1 MELLRVAA
9 LVAATLTTGLS
20 AGMFYVFSHAIMP
33 GLGRANDR
41 TFVGGFQAIDKAIV
55 NPWFLFGYL
64 GSVVCSLLAAALH
77 LGAGQ
82 RTAVLPW
89 LLVAFVLCVA
99 VLVITARVHLPLNA
113 EIKAAGDPD
122 QIADLG
128 AVREQFEATWVRW
141 NLVRTVLSTVA
152 FGATIVALAV
162 GG

>member
-1 MELLRVAA
+1 M
-9 LVAATLTTGLS
+9 
-20 AGMFYVFSHAIMP
+20 
-33 GLGRANDR
+33 
-41 TFVGGFQAIDKAIV
+41 
-55 NPWFLFGYL
+55 
-64 GSVVCSLLAAALH
+64 LAAALH

>member
-33 GLGRANDR
+33 GLGQANDR
-41 TFVGGFQAIDKAIV
+41 TFVGGFQAIDKRIV
-55 NPWFLFGYL
+55 NPWFLVGYL

-77 LGAGQ
+77 LGADQ
-82 RTAVLPW
+82 RTALPW

-99 VLVITARVHLPLNA
+99 VLVLTARVHLPLNA
-113 EIKAAGDPD
+113 EMQAAGDPD
-122 QIADLG
+122 QIDDLR
-128 AVREQFEATWVRW
+128 AVRERFEATWVRW
-141 NLVRTVLSTVA
+141 NVVRTVLSTVA
-152 FGATIVALAV
+152 FGAAIVALTV

>member
-64 GSVVCSLLAAALH
+64 GSVVCWQRLCTSARAN
-77 LGAGQ
+77 GQ
-82 RTAVLPW
+82 QCCPGSWSHSSCA
-89 LLVAFVLCVA
+89 
-99 VLVITARVHLPLNA
+99 
-113 EIKAAGDPD
+113 
-122 QIADLG
+122 
-128 AVREQFEATWVRW
+128 
-141 NLVRTVLSTVA
+141 
-152 FGATIVALAV
+152 
-162 GG
+162 